1 MMKIKNPAISIII
14 ANYNFAKYIGDA
26 LESVRVQSFRDWE
39 CIVIDDGSTD
49 NSVKIIKQFC
59 KRDKRFHLIQNNHA
73 GVSAARNAGLD
84 AARGDYIAFLDSDDC
99 FTDYALEMLHHIART
114 TGADMIGGATTIVPD
129 DFRFVPS
136 KHISWSANMTGGF
149 QNPVAFLLL
158 PQENKWCWI
167 WRRLYKRS
175 LIGDTRFL
183 PEFVGF
189 GDDLTFMLDICWRA
203 KTIIETSN
211 VSVYHRTHFGTITNN
226 VFSERTFEWFPIYF
240 KHIHD
245 NLLDK
250 YDSNFLH
257 HYIRNSFNYL
267 LMDTV
272 FKAKHTNS
280 YQIPAR
286 AALLE
291 SSKYIP
297 RRYLTPKQR
306 FLCWFL
312 TCLK

>member
-1 MMKIKNPAISIII
+1 MKNRTPTVSIII

-39 CIVIDDGSTD
+39 CIIIDDGSTD
-49 NSVKIIKQFC
+49 DSVKIIKRFC
-59 KRDKRFHLIQNNHA
+59 RRDARFRLIQKSHG

-84 AARGDYIAFLDSDDC
+84 IARGDYIAFLDSDDC
-99 FTDYALEMLHHIART
+99 FTDYALEMLVHIART
-114 TGADMIGGATTIVPD
+114 TGADMIGGATTIVSD
-129 DFRFVPS
+129 DFHFVPS
-136 KHISWSANMTGGF
+136 KNISWSAHMTGGF
-149 QNPVAFLLL
+149 QNPVAFLLM
-158 PQENKWCWI
+158 PQAHKWCWI
-167 WRRLYKRS
+167 WRRIYKRS

-183 PEFVGF
+183 PEFTGF

-203 KTIIETSN
+203 KSIIETGN
-211 VSVYHRTHFGTITNN
+211 VAVYHRAHIGTITNS
-226 VFSERTFEWFPIYF
+226 VFSERNFEWFPTYF

-250 YDSNFLH
+250 YDANFL
-257 HYIRNSFNYL
+257 RGFLRSAFNYL

-272 FKAKHTNS
+272 FKSKHTNS
-280 YQIPAR
+280 FQSAAR
-286 AALLE
+286 HTLIE
-291 SSKYIP
+291 SCKYIP

>member
-1 MMKIKNPAISIII
+1 MKNRTPTVSIII

-49 NSVKIIKQFC
+49 DSVKIIKRFC
-59 KRDKRFHLIQNNHA
+59 RRDARFRLIQKNHG

-84 AARGDYIAFLDSDDC
+84 IARGDYIAFLDSDDC
-99 FTDYALEMLHHIART
+99 FTDYAMEMLVHIART
-114 TGADMIGGATTIVPD
+114 TGADMIGGATTIVSD
-129 DFRFVPS
+129 DFHFVPS
-136 KHISWSANMTGGF
+136 KNISWSAHMTGGF
-149 QNPVAFLLL
+149 QNPVAFLLM
-158 PQENKWCWI
+158 PQAHKWCWI
-167 WRRLYKRS
+167 WRRIYKRS

-183 PEFVGF
+183 PEFTGF

-203 KTIIETSN
+203 KSIIETGN
-211 VSVYHRTHFGTITNN
+211 VAVYHRAHIGTITNN
-226 VFSERTFEWFPIYF
+226 VFSERNFEWFPTYF

-250 YDSNFLH
+250 YDANFLCGFL
-257 HYIRNSFNYL
+257 RSAFNYL
-267 LMDTV
+267 LMDTI
-272 FKAKHTNS
+272 FKSKHTNS
-280 YQIPAR
+280 FQSDAR
-286 AALLE
+286 HALIE
-291 SSKYIP
+291 SCKHIP